1 MSTQTLVPRIPKFTL
16 SDRLRKA
23 RETAELDQS
32 ELGKLIGVSRNSIS
46 AAERGA
52 SKPRKSVLIA
62 WAFATR
68 VPFEWL
74 TTGQANENPDP
85 DGPGNSAGEL
95 LRLDSNQQPSG
106 YCPDDHSVTFLTR
119 RGPRPATWTNPR
131 TPRRVA

>member
-85 DGPGNSAGEL
+85 DGPGNADGL
-95 LRLDSNQQPSG
+95 LRVDSNHQPSD
-106 YCPDDHSVTFLTR
+106 YNPDGQLVAFLTR
-119 RGPRPATWTNPR
+119 KRPRPATWINPR